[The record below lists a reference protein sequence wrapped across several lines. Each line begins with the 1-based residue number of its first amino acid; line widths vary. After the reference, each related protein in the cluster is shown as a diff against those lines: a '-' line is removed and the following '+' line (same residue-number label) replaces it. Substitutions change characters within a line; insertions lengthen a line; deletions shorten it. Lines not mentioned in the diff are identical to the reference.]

1 MSYQDLDI
9 RPFYTFP
16 ATLRGALKVVPY
28 FQVLIYLPFL
38 LQGFEVS
45 AFAVSVA
52 GHLLLYPLFFRV
64 FWCKGYGAAPLVLVM
79 ALLAFAVSAYSLSG
93 IVFFAFAAAACAAC
107 RNNRQSYILLLGV
120 NGLYL
125 LAAYVF
131 AHSIYIVLVALFFT
145 GINGL
150 SFNYQLGKYYADRL
164 IKQSQEE
171 VSALATIAERERIA
185 RDLHDLLGNSLT
197 SVTLKAELA
206 ERLVDLDPHLAR
218 QHLKEIQEISR
229 LALSQVREAVADY
242 KKNTF
247 ENELSNAR
255 VVLESKDVELIHDIS
270 PLDIDPPTDA
280 ALAMILREAT
290 TNMLRHSDAT
300 SCRVTLKSQ
309 VGQLVLSICDNGRP
323 IPEPSMGNGLKG
335 MAERCHALG
344 GVFNVSFLTGCNIT
358 ATFPTTSAGLG
369 GQV

>member
-1 MSYQDLDI
+1 MSHQDLDI
-9 RPFYTFP
+9 RSFHTFP
-16 ATLRGALKVVPY
+16 STLRGALQVVPY

-45 AFAVSVA
+45 AFAMTVT

-64 FWCKGYGAAPLVLVM
+64 FWCKGYSAAPLVLAM

-93 IVFFAFAAAACAAC
+93 VVFFAFSAAACAAC
-107 RNNRQSYILLLGV
+107 RNKRQTYFLLLGV

-131 AHSIYIVLVALFFT
+131 GHSIYLVLVALFFT

-150 SFNYQLGKYYADRL
+150 SFNYQLGKYHADRL

-171 VSALATIAERERIA
+171 VSTLATIAERERIA

-206 ERLVDLDPHLAR
+206 GRLVDLDPQLAR
-218 QHLKEIQEISR
+218 QQLEEIQEISR
-229 LALSQVREAVADY
+229 LALSQVREAVGDY

-255 VVLESKDVELIHDIS
+255 VVLESKDIELTHDIA
-270 PLDIDPPTDA
+270 LLEIDPPTDT

-290 TNMLRHSDAT
+290 TNMLRHSHAT
-300 SCRVTLKSQ
+300 SCKVTLQPQEK
-309 VGQLVLSICDNGRP
+309 QLVLNIRDNGRP
-323 IPEPSMGNGLKG
+323 MPEPPMGNGLKG
-335 MAERCHALG
+335 MAERCHTLG
-344 GVFNVSFLTGCNIT
+344 GVLDVSFSAGCNIT
-358 ATFPTTSAGLG
+358 ATFPTAYAGIG
-369 GQV
+369 GQK